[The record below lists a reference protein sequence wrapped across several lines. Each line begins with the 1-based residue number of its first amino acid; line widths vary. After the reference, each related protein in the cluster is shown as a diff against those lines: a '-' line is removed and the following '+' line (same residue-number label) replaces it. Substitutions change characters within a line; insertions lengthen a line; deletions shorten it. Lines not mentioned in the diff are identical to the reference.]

1 MRKQNTKNNTRGP
14 RRQTSSGRA
23 VVGRSLQP
31 PPFIPT
37 MRLSHK
43 FRFNNGANS
52 GTFTILRSNILNLVL
67 YSTSATL
74 TARIFQ
80 AVRLKRVEVWGN
92 PVALGS
98 PPSQVSLEWIGENS
112 PSTVVS
118 DTGMGV
124 RPAHVRSEPP
134 PSSSNRWWS
143 ISGTSESDQLFTL
156 ILQANSVID
165 VTLELRLVEQEAP
178 TAGDVPAGASLG
190 QLYGD
195 YLDGLTSGKLVPEGY
210 TALP

>member
-1 MRKQNTKNNTRGP
+1 MK
-14 RRQTSSGRA
+14 
-23 VVGRSLQP
+23 
-31 PPFIPT
+31 
-37 MRLSHK
+37 LSHK
-43 FRFNNGANS
+43 FRFNNGANN
-52 GTFTILRSNILNLVL
+52 GTFTITRANLLNLIL
-67 YSTSATL
+67 YSTSAVT
-74 TARIFQ
+74 TARIFE

-98 PPSQVSLEWIGENS
+98 QPNQVSLEWIGENS
-112 PSTVVS
+112 PSTVIS
-118 DTGMGV
+118 DRGMGV

-143 ISGTSESDQLFTL
+143 ISGTSESDPLFTL
-156 ILQANSVID
+156 IIQANSVID

-195 YLDGLTSGKLVPEGY
+195 YLDGIASGKLAPEAF
-210 TALP
+210 TVLP